1 MTPEQLAVYA
11 EVSERLDEEG
21 YGDLLT
27 GQPIDVHD
35 AVAQMEL
42 DAVQMHD
49 RALQLKRLLA
59 DADATAI
66 DAQDDN

>member
-11 EVSERLDEEG
+11 EVSEALDEEG

-27 GQPIDVHD
+27 GQAIDVRD

-42 DAVQMHD
+42 DAVQMLARALRLQSLLAEVD
-49 RALQLKRLLA
+49 RAAAKAL
-59 DADATAI
+59 
-66 DAQDDN
+66 DD